1 MIFGEP
7 GRCEMSCVGILCK
20 HRCIM
25 QIAWSPWRMISVGN
39 VHSKSSFENLHWKTK
54 FSKFSKLHWKPSSK
68 SLHSKP
74 PIGDSQ
80 WCRATSSNGRQ
91 SNDCQVLWNLFKHTE
106 KFSVKTHQNRCSI
119 FSAGN
124 SHSGVLLKEFINY
137 PSRRRFIMLQHSAAA
152 FSNWTSVASIPG
164 ISIPLAYSLV
174 LVQLCASL
182 NDSHQIRK

>member
-1 MIFGEP
+1 MQMIFGEP

-54 FSKFSKLHWKPSSK
+54 FSKLHWKPSSK
-68 SLHSKP
+68 NLHSKL

-80 WCRATSSNGRQ
+80 WCRATSSNSRQ

-106 KFSVKTHQNRCSI
+106 NFSVKTHQNRCSI

-124 SHSGVLLKEFINY
+124 SHSGGTSEGVHQLPFTASLHY
-137 PSRRRFIMLQHSAAA
+137 AAA
-152 FSNWTSVASIPG
+152 FSCC
-164 ISIPLAYSLV
+164 
-174 LVQLCASL
+174 VQLLPFLAFLFHLVIVWC
-182 NDSHQIRK
+182 